1 MQNIVKIYALVAIVL
16 LGLLACKAK
25 PVKEQPVKM
34 ATRLANFSPLTSAT
48 DYVINTA
55 IVADSILQLNI
66 TYPTPCTEH
75 SFDLVADGKIA
86 KSMPPQIAVNLVH
99 KVASPANCNKKK
111 KTTEV
116 LLFNI
121 NPLRVNGQGKV
132 LLILND
138 GKQVEFNYF
147 PFISID

>member
-1 MQNIVKIYALVAIVL
+1 MGIVL
-16 LGLLACKAK
+16 LGLMACKAK
-25 PVKEQPVKM
+25 PVKEQPVKTVSRT
-34 ATRLANFSPLTSAT
+34 ASFSPLTSAT

-55 IVADSILQLNI
+55 TVVDSILQLNV

-75 SFDLVADGKIA
+75 SFELVADGKVA
-86 KSMPPQIAVNLVH
+86 KSIPPQIAVNLVH
-99 KVASPANCNKKK
+99 KVANAANCNKKK

-116 LLFNI
+116 LAFNI
-121 NPLRVNGQGKV
+121 NPLRINGQGK
-132 LLILND
+132 LLLMLND